1 MSVYSNVIYF
11 KFGISVQVIQTFR
24 QSETTS
30 TSLTRNRV
38 SKSILENFKMLNIS
52 NQFRILTAP
61 DINTELNPAN
71 EILRFSDHLVWLE
84 NFIQTKFGEYSVL
97 IEGNNLPEL
106 IHPVW
111 TSASESGI
119 TLEIFNNQYNE
130 ISSRISKRKE
140 TLPLVVGA
148 VISTFSSNFLTYI
161 NNTASAKVA
170 KRNNDVIEILKE
182 AKTWFMAYLNPTTGA
197 EVNPQ
202 DKKDYLDKFNELKQT
217 HDQTVEDWKKTFISH
232 VEILTKT
239 FGIEMTE
246 SEQAFNFMIKLNNLY
261 KSKVDKIRMEE
272 EAFKV
277 KKKHHPTIQKDKG
290 FPTTMT
296 EAYDTA
302 RLWQHQYNRSR
313 EWNIKPSELKPEPVS
328 ELESEDS
335 EEKEEDKVNLKPQE
349 ISYAKVTTKFKV
361 RDKRNH
367 SEESEQDSTSVDSQ
381 SVAKEKPMPF
391 QIDYEKLAELLAP
404 KIFELQQQ
412 QKKVSAYSCEVT
424 DTNIDW
430 SKPANSYSH

>member
-1 MSVYSNVIYF
+1 
-11 KFGISVQVIQTFR
+11 
-24 QSETTS
+24 
-30 TSLTRNRV
+30 
-38 SKSILENFKMLNIS
+38 MLNIS

-148 VISTFSSNFLTYI
+148 FISTFSSNFLTYI
-161 NNTASAKVA
+161 NN
-170 KRNNDVIEILKE
+170 
-182 AKTWFMAYLNPTTGA
+182 
-197 EVNPQ
+197 
-202 DKKDYLDKFNELKQT
+202 
-217 HDQTVEDWKKTFISH
+217 
-232 VEILTKT
+232 
-239 FGIEMTE
+239 
-246 SEQAFNFMIKLNNLY
+246 
-261 KSKVDKIRMEE
+261 
-272 EAFKV
+272 
-277 KKKHHPTIQKDKG
+277 
-290 FPTTMT
+290 
-296 EAYDTA
+296 TA

-313 EWNIKPSELKPEPVS
+313 EWNIKPPEPKPEPVS

-412 QKKVSAYSCEVT
+412 HQKVSAYSYEVT

-430 SKPANSYSH
+430 SKPAKSYSH